1 MIFESTVFNFRWVLF
16 KNNCYIFTKTTMKT
30 NIAACIATILLL
42 MACSTPYKPEETIST
57 TFHQDVPFMQDY
69 SIKYYSARKDAI
81 LQKAFADRNGI
92 IQVLSQDGLLK
103 THGGRLLYPGKLI
116 DDRTHRPLTDKQIND
131 LTIIDQQFVY
141 LGDEAVFSNAWA
153 GKLFVPHSLPNARV
167 FDGSPTLLF
176 LVSDGYEIHFLTQ
189 KDPPR
194 QYQSADGKVLDIRYD
209 LDTKNFW
216 ILAENAVFKFD
227 PKTMELEK
235 HFEGLGFTAFAIAKG
250 QVIVGTDKG
259 YLTFDQSTGKPVGD
273 KQSKLPWPEI
283 TAIEIIDGNCWFGS
297 TRGAF
302 MINDKGT
309 INYYNGERWLPGNRV
324 LHLSEGNDSTIL
336 ILTDRGLGQI
346 VMEEMT
352 LEEKASYFENQVRRR
367 HIRYGFN
374 AGLVDM
380 EKGNVDSG
388 RLQDSDNDGLWTAMY
403 LASQVFRYK
412 VTGSEDALMNC
423 QESFDAMERLYSINP
438 VRGFPSRSFA
448 RSGYIDRLGNPERWQ
463 HSSDPEWDWKATTSS
478 DEAIGHIF
486 AFGVMAEL
494 LDSGD
499 LKTRAIALIDTLMGH
514 IVKNDLYMVDYDGKP
529 TTWGRWNPDYVNAR
543 PKMVGDRKLNS
554 SNIIAM
560 LQTGFHFTGNE
571 KYRTKAFD
579 LMENH
584 GYLENL
590 MRPMGEIGPAPPDSD
605 EWSKML
611 SESWNHS
618 DDEMYFLGYWGLYRY
633 AFNDSLRVAY
643 KKAILDHWQT
653 ERPEKEGAW
662 NIMTAMTGTNNFD
675 LHEAVWYLQQH
686 PMDLIDW
693 PISNSHRKD
702 LLFIDPNFRN
712 QTTATVLPPDERPV
726 QRHNSNMF
734 TLDRNRGNGRSEY
747 SAGDIWLLPYWMGR
761 YLGVISAADD

>member
-30 NIAACIATILLL
+30 NITACIATILLL

-116 DDRTHRPLTDKQIND
+116 DDRTHRPLTDNQIND

-153 GKLFVPHSLPNARV
+153 GKLFVPHSLPNACV
-167 FDGSPTLLF
+167 FDGSPTLVF

-227 PKTMELEK
+227 PKTMKLEK
-235 HFEGLGFTAFAIAKG
+235 QFEGLGFTAFAIAKG

-259 YLTFDQSTGKPVGD
+259 HLTFDQNTGKPVGD

-309 INYYNGERWLPGNRV
+309 INYYYGERWLPGNRV

-352 LEEKASYFENQVRRR
+352 LEEKASYFENQVCRR

-380 EKGNVDSG
+380 EKWNADKN
-388 RLQDSDNDGLWTAMY
+388 LIIMKKLTA
-403 LASQVFRYK
+403 
-412 VTGSEDALMNC
+412 
-423 QESFDAMERLYSINP
+423 
-438 VRGFPSRSFA
+438 
-448 RSGYIDRLGNPERWQ
+448 
-463 HSSDPEWDWKATTSS
+463 
-478 DEAIGHIF
+478 
-486 AFGVMAEL
+486 
-494 LDSGD
+494 
-499 LKTRAIALIDTLMGH
+499 
-514 IVKNDLYMVDYDGKP
+514 
-529 TTWGRWNPDYVNAR
+529 
-543 PKMVGDRKLNS
+543 
-554 SNIIAM
+554 
-560 LQTGFHFTGNE
+560 
-571 KYRTKAFD
+571 
-579 LMENH
+579 
-584 GYLENL
+584 
-590 MRPMGEIGPAPPDSD
+590 
-605 EWSKML
+605 
-611 SESWNHS
+611 
-618 DDEMYFLGYWGLYRY
+618 
-633 AFNDSLRVAY
+633 
-643 KKAILDHWQT
+643 
-653 ERPEKEGAW
+653 
-662 NIMTAMTGTNNFD
+662 
-675 LHEAVWYLQQH
+675 
-686 PMDLIDW
+686 
-693 PISNSHRKD
+693 
-702 LLFIDPNFRN
+702 
-712 QTTATVLPPDERPV
+712 
-726 QRHNSNMF
+726 
-734 TLDRNRGNGRSEY
+734 
-747 SAGDIWLLPYWMGR
+747 
-761 YLGVISAADD
+761 

>member
-30 NIAACIATILLL
+30 NITACIATILLL
-42 MACSTPYKPEETIST
+42 IACSTPYKPEETIST

-116 DDRTHRPLTDKQIND
+116 DDRTHRPLTDNQIND

-189 KDPPR
+189 KDLPR

-380 EKGNVDSG
+380 EKWNADKN
-388 RLQDSDNDGLWTAMY
+388 LIIMKKLTA
-403 LASQVFRYK
+403 
-412 VTGSEDALMNC
+412 
-423 QESFDAMERLYSINP
+423 
-438 VRGFPSRSFA
+438 
-448 RSGYIDRLGNPERWQ
+448 
-463 HSSDPEWDWKATTSS
+463 
-478 DEAIGHIF
+478 
-486 AFGVMAEL
+486 
-494 LDSGD
+494 
-499 LKTRAIALIDTLMGH
+499 
-514 IVKNDLYMVDYDGKP
+514 
-529 TTWGRWNPDYVNAR
+529 
-543 PKMVGDRKLNS
+543 
-554 SNIIAM
+554 
-560 LQTGFHFTGNE
+560 
-571 KYRTKAFD
+571 
-579 LMENH
+579 
-584 GYLENL
+584 
-590 MRPMGEIGPAPPDSD
+590 
-605 EWSKML
+605 
-611 SESWNHS
+611 
-618 DDEMYFLGYWGLYRY
+618 
-633 AFNDSLRVAY
+633 
-643 KKAILDHWQT
+643 
-653 ERPEKEGAW
+653 
-662 NIMTAMTGTNNFD
+662 
-675 LHEAVWYLQQH
+675 
-686 PMDLIDW
+686 
-693 PISNSHRKD
+693 
-702 LLFIDPNFRN
+702 
-712 QTTATVLPPDERPV
+712 
-726 QRHNSNMF
+726 
-734 TLDRNRGNGRSEY
+734 
-747 SAGDIWLLPYWMGR
+747 
-761 YLGVISAADD
+761 